1 MPRDARLNTPEDSI
15 KKVDSVFKKNSKI
28 DYADS
33 FKAKP
38 SQPPFDIN
46 HFDAGDLR
54 NKLLAKKQVQNPGLN
69 FVSDDPQNFELF
81 SGLGRFDSNRGEL
94 YNFEEGGPNT
104 RERFTQSPEFNPM
117 WAKLYQVSPTIKPDD
132 RITNPFPRLK
142 NPDPK
147 GYIMAA
153 AENRAE
159 NEYEEKYS
167 VARLLRDPDPVINE
181 DGNKDEIIEDKT
193 V

>member
-1 MPRDARLNTPEDSI
+1 VGLIHE
-15 KKVDSVFKKNSKI
+15 SV
-28 DYADS
+28 
-33 FKAKP
+33 
-38 SQPPFDIN
+38 
-46 HFDAGDLR
+46 LR
-54 NKLLAKKQVQNPGLN
+54 NQ
-69 FVSDDPQNFELF
+69 
-81 SGLGRFDSNRGEL
+81 
-94 YNFEEGGPNT
+94 
-104 RERFTQSPEFNPM
+104 PEFNPM

-167 VARLLRDPDPVINE
+167 VARLLRDPDPVMNE